1 MAEKPQTLWET
12 IIPLVTLAV
21 LLIVGVWVIQA
32 FGIEPLL
39 AGIIAVELLALVW
52 TGQWLQRRGVIRR
65 QDMIYYYF
73 GALAVVILTWGL
85 VQAGYLPIIS
95 TSGAVPMSRFSIYA
109 VITASFW
116 GILAFII
123 VTVILGVLYG
133 LQRTGYKVVP
143 TVTMK

>member
-1 MAEKPQTLWET
+1 MAERAQTIWDAL
-12 IIPLVTLAV
+12 IPLVVLAV
-21 LLIVGVWVIQA
+21 LLVVGVWVIQA

-39 AGIIAVELLALVW
+39 AGIIAVELLGLVW
-52 TGQWLQRRGVIRR
+52 AGQWLQRTGVIKR

-85 VQAGYLPIIS
+85 VQAGYLPIVS
-95 TSGAVPMSRFSIYA
+95 TSGAIPMSKFAVYA
-109 VITASFW
+109 VFTATFW

-123 VTVILGVLYG
+123 VTAILGVMYG
-133 LQRTGYKVVP
+133 LRRAGYKIP

>member
-39 AGIIAVELLALVW
+39 AGIIAIELLALVW
-52 TGQWLQRRGVIRR
+52 VGQWLQRRGVIRR

-123 VTVILGVLYG
+123 ATVVLGVLYG

>member
-123 VTVILGVLYG
+123 VTVVLGVLYG

>member
-12 IIPLVTLAV
+12 IIPLATLAV

-39 AGIIAVELLALVW
+39 AGIIAIELLALVW
-52 TGQWLQRRGVIRR
+52 VGQWLQRRGVIRR